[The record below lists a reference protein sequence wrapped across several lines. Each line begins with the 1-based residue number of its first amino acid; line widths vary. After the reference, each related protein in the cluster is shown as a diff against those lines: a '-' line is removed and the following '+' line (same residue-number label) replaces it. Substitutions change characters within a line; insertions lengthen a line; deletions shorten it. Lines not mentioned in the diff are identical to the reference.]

1 MTGATTVD
9 QPTAQL
15 HTSPRRWG
23 LAALVLL
30 GAVAMVYGGSRE
42 YFTQQ
47 LIAIACIYAILAL
60 SLDLVWG
67 YVGILSMGHAVF
79 FGLGAYAVGLSQVK
93 VTDTGGVQPRAPHV
107 WNLPLGIIAGV
118 TVVVLVALLVG
129 AIAFYGKGSTPFYI
143 AVVTLSLTVIL
154 STMLVQTAFLGG
166 QQGLSGFPILTIS
179 GTTWYY
185 ICALGLVAS
194 WILVGI
200 LVRSDF
206 GVLLRAIRDNEQR
219 CRFLGYDVAR
229 VKTLIFAASAGLAA
243 VAGAMYAG
251 YVGFVSP
258 PFVGF
263 MVATNIIIW
272 VAVGGRGTLVGAV
285 AGAIAINLGGA
296 NLSARFPYV
305 WTLVLGLL
313 FVLVVVVFPEGV
325 LPGAARLAGKLTRR
339 PGGLGHLLSRTRE
352 LAVRAPSA
360 DQAMAPVDGA
370 STAATGPAMSIRDV
384 HLSYGALQVLRGV
397 TLDVRDGEL
406 LCIVGP
412 NGAGKTSLLSV
423 ISDGSVPHEG
433 SVNAR
438 DRIDGREISL
448 RGMRPGPIVRAGIGR
463 KFQNPNMFETLTPL
477 ETVLLASR
485 RGSVPSLWRRT
496 RHVAVTRQAAAIFRS
511 TGLDHATNV
520 PAQDLSHGLK
530 QALEVAMTVSL
541 EPTILLLD
549 EPTAGLTLDERALV
563 GDLLRELV
571 AQGITII
578 LIEHDFTFVRR
589 IADRIAVLHDGK
601 LLEIGSVDEIA
612 NSELVRRV
620 YLGSS
625 R

>member
-1 MTGATTVD
+1 MSAATATKRTLV
-9 QPTAQL
+9 QL
-15 HTSPRRWG
+15 HKSPRRLVLLG
-23 LAALVLL
+23 LVLL
-30 GAVAMVYGGSRE
+30 GAVAIVYGGSRE

-79 FGLGAYAVGLSQVK
+79 FGLGAYAVGLSQVS
-93 VTDTGGVQPRAPHV
+93 VTDTGALQQRDPHV
-107 WNLPLGIIAGV
+107 WNLPLGVIAGV
-118 TVVVLVALLVG
+118 AVVVVLAVLVG

-154 STMLVQTAFLGG
+154 STVLVQAAPLGG

-179 GTTWYY
+179 GTAWYY
-185 ICALGLVAS
+185 ICALGLVLA
-194 WILVGI
+194 WIVVGI

-219 CRFLGYDVAR
+219 CRYLGYDVAR
-229 VKTLIFAASAGLAA
+229 VKTLIFAGSAALAA
-243 VAGAMYAG
+243 VAGAIYAG

-325 LPGAARLAGKLTRR
+325 LPGAARLAGKVTRR
-339 PGGLGHLLSRTRE
+339 PDGLGHLLSRSRQ
-352 LAVRAPSA
+352 LVVRAANAQEQVGAAGPAPGSPVGV
-360 DQAMAPVDGA
+360 AMA
-370 STAATGPAMSIRDV
+370 IRDI

-397 TLDVRDGEL
+397 TLDVRDREL

-423 ISDGSVPHEG
+423 ISDGSIPHQG

-438 DRIDGREISL
+438 NKADGQEISL
-448 RGMRPGPIVRAGIGR
+448 RGMRPGPIVRIGVGR
-463 KFQNPNMFETLTPL
+463 KFQNPNLFDTLTPL

-485 RGSVPSLWRRT
+485 RGAVPSLWRRT
-496 RHVAVTRQAAAIFRS
+496 QHVSIPSQAAEIFQS
-511 TGLDHATNV
+511 TGLDTAANV
-520 PAQDLSHGLK
+520 AAQDLSHGMK

-571 AQGITII
+571 AQGITIV

-601 LLEIGSVDEIA
+601 LLEIGSVDEVA
-612 NSELVRRV
+612 NSELVKRV
-620 YLGSS
+620 YLGSN